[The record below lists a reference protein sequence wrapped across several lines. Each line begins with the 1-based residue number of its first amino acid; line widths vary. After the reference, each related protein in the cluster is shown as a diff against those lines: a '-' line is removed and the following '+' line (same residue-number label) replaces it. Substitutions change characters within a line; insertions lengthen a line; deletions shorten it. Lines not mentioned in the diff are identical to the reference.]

1 MSVSLDMRSIGSTL
15 TTIAATLSIGLGFAT
30 PPAGAQSTGGGAG
43 SIRVVRDIA
52 YGSDPRQRLDVYV
65 PAGLRAGAPPRK
77 VLVFFHGGGWSR
89 GTKNR
94 HRFVG
99 RAFARAGY
107 VTVLANYRLYPKVRF
122 PAFVDD
128 AARAVG
134 WVHRN
139 AAAHGGDPGQLYL
152 MGHSAGAH
160 IAALVALDP
169 RYLRAAGV
177 PQAAIRGMIGLAGP
191 YAFRPRRLRR
201 FADVF
206 TAHPN
211 PNARPVDFAGNGG
224 PPLLLLSAA
233 LDAIVGARQAPALAR
248 AHRRRGGTA
257 TALSYSGIGHA
268 QLVLAIAPAFSGLA
282 PVRRD
287 IIGFIGRP

>member
-1 MSVSLDMRSIGSTL
+1 MTSLRTACASV
-15 TTIAATLSIGLGFAT
+15 AAALA
-30 PPAGAQSTGGGAG
+30 AG
-43 SIRVVRDIA
+43 SIPVFGASAQAPAHRSTEIHVVRDIA
-52 YGSDPRQRLDVYV
+52 YGSDPRQRLDIYM
-65 PAGLRAGAPPRK
+65 PAGLRAGTSRHK
-77 VLVFFHGGGWSR
+77 TLIFFHGGGWSR

-94 HRFVG
+94 HKFVG
-99 RAFARAGY
+99 RAFARDGY

-128 AARAVG
+128 AANAVG
-134 WVHRN
+134 WVHQN
-139 AAAHGGDPGQLYL
+139 IAQHGGDPDRLYL

-160 IAALVALDP
+160 IAALVALDQS
-169 RYLRAAGV
+169 YLKAAGV
-177 PQAAIRGMIGLAGP
+177 PRSAVLGMIGLAGP

-233 LDAIVGARQAPALAR
+233 LDTIVGARQAPALAR
-248 AHRRRGGTA
+248 AHRRGGGTA
-257 TALSYSGIGHA
+257 TAISYSGIGHV
-268 QLVLAIAPAFSGLA
+268 QLVLALAPAFSGFA

-287 IIGFIGRP
+287 IVGFMGGP